1 MNIAFIPARCGSK
14 AIRFKNIKEFCGK
27 PLIYWN
33 LLALQN
39 ATLVDKVYVATD
51 CIEISEVVENFG
63 FDKVKIYMRDRV
75 NAQDESSTEDVML
88 EFIDKIILKIMICLC

>member
-1 MNIAFIPARCGSK
+1 MNIAFMPARCGSK

-39 ATLVDKVYVATD
+39 ASSVDEVYVATD
-51 CIEISEVVENFG
+51 CEEIANVVNS
-63 FDKVKIYMRDRV
+63 
-75 NAQDESSTEDVML
+75 AL
-88 EFIDKIILKIMICLC
+88 ELI